1 MLEFAKKMP
10 SIHFRGLMIS
20 ARDFINPKLFKSV
33 QICDQNIDFWYKKGN
48 YIVKA
53 IFLLKS
59 QILCTILK
67 KIEQFGISN
76 ICGMYQWTSKMN

>member
-1 MLEFAKKMP
+1 MSLLKKMP

-48 YIVKA
+48 YMVKA
-53 IFLLKS
+53 IFFTNKS
-59 QILCTILK
+59 NFVYNFK
-67 KIEQFGISN
+67 ED
-76 ICGMYQWTSKMN
+76 